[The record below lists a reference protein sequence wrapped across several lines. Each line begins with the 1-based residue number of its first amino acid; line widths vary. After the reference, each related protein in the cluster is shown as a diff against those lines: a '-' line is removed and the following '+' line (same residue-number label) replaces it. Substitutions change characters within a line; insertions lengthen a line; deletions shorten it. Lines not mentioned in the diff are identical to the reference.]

1 MENKTFEE
9 LLKELQ
15 DIVSSLESGKLSLE
29 ESVEKYQSGMAIS
42 LECKKRLDQAK
53 EVVVKKVITRGSNYV
68 RGDKFNRLEKTKL

>member
-29 ESVEKYQSGMAIS
+29 ESVKKYQSGMAIS
-42 LECKKRLDQAK
+42 LECKKRLMKQ
-53 EVVVKKVITRGSNYV
+53 KK
-68 RGDKFNRLEKTKL
+68 LL

>member
-29 ESVEKYQSGMAIS
+29 DSVKKYQSGMAIS
-42 LECKKRLDQAK
+42 LECKKRLDEAK
-53 EVVVKKVITRGSNYV
+53 EVVVKKVTENGET
-68 RGDKFNRLEKTKL
+68 DF

>member
-29 ESVEKYQSGMAIS
+29 ESVEKYQSAIEIS
-42 LECKKRLDQAK
+42 LECKNRLDQEK
-53 EVVVKKVITRGSNYV
+53 QVVVKKVTENGET
-68 RGDKFNRLEKTKL
+68 DF

>member
-29 ESVEKYQSGMAIS
+29 ESVEKYQSGMAMS
-42 LECKKRLDQAK
+42 LDCHKRLAQPT
-53 EVVVKKVITRGSNYV
+53 EVVVKKVTENGEN
-68 RGDKFNRLEKTKL
+68 DF

>member
-1 MENKTFEE
+1 MVILMPSLNRSRKWKIKRLKNF
-9 LLKELQ
+9 LKELQ

-53 EVVVKKVITRGSNYV
+53 EVVVKKVTENGET
-68 RGDKFNRLEKTKL
+68 DF

>member
-15 DIVSSLESGKLSLE
+15 DIVSSGKLSLE

-53 EVVVKKVITRGSNYV
+53 EVVVKKVTENGET
-68 RGDKFNRLEKTKL
+68 DF

>member
-42 LECKKRLDQAK
+42 LECKKRLESGERSCCK
-53 EVVVKKVITRGSNYV
+53 ESN
-68 RGDKFNRLEKTKL
+68 

>member
-29 ESVEKYQSGMAIS
+29 ESVENIK
-42 LECKKRLDQAK
+42 
-53 EVVVKKVITRGSNYV
+53 VVWQLVLNVKS
-68 RGDKFNRLEKTKL
+68 D